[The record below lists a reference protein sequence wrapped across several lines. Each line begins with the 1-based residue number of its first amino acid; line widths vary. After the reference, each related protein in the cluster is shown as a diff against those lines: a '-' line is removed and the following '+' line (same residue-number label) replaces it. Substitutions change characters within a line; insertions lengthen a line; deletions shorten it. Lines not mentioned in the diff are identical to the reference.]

1 MVSASATFTGPNYY
15 DNCLGPI
22 RFEPYAAE
30 LVQRLPERPPG
41 HVLEIALRDTSHA
54 QDFPA
59 RAVRIVVPF
68 PPGGAGDTQARLI
81 SPPLSKALG
90 QSVVVENRTGANT
103 LVATELVA
111 RTPADG
117 HTILMIAT
125 SFTVNPFAYSKLPY
139 DTLKDFQPL
148 TRLAYNPLI
157 ICVHPSLPVRT
168 VKELVALAR
177 ARPGELT
184 WAVSSIIGGGRI
196 AGEIFKTVAKIDMTN
211 VPYGGGAPAAT
222 AVLGGHNSMLI
233 GNVLD
238 CSPYVASGRMRAV
251 AVTSATRSEV
261 LPNVPTIAESGYPG
275 FDVTNWFGTVVRAGT
290 PRVAVERLNAEIR
303 RALLL
308 ADVKE
313 GLGRLGLTPGPM
325 TPTEFE
331 AFIRREMENNG
342 KIIKALNLKIE

>member
-1 MVSASATFTGPNYY
+1 MKLSALILIN
-15 DNCLGPI
+15 
-22 RFEPYAAE
+22 AAFAAGCGF
-30 LVQRLPERPPG
+30 V
-41 HVLEIALRDTSHA
+41 HA
-54 QDFPA
+54 QDFPS
-59 RAVRIVVPF
+59 RSLRLVVPF

-81 SPPLSKALG
+81 AQPLSKALG
-90 QSVVVENRTGANT
+90 HGVVVENRTGANT
-103 LVATELVA
+103 LVATEVVA
-111 RTPADG
+111 RAPADG
-117 HTILMIAT
+117 HTVLVMAT

-168 VKELVALAR
+168 VKEMVALAR

-196 AGEIFKTVAKIDMTN
+196 AGEIFRSVAKIDMTN

-238 CSPYVASGRMRAV
+238 CSPYVAAGRMRAI
-251 AVTSATRSEV
+251 AVTSAARSDV
-261 LPNVPTIAESGYPG
+261 LRDVPTIAESGYPG
-275 FDVTNWFGTVVRAGT
+275 FDVTNWFGAVVRAGT
-290 PRVAVERLNAEIR
+290 PRAAVDRLSAELR

-308 ADVKE
+308 PEVKE

-325 TPTEFE
+325 TPAEFE
-331 AFIRREMENNG
+331 AFIRREMESNG
-342 KIIKALNLKIE
+342 KIIRALNLKIE